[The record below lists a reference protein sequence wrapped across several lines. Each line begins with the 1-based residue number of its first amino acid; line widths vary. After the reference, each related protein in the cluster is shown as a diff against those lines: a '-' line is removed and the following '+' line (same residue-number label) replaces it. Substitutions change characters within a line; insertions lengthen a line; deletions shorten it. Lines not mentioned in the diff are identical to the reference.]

1 MPDFDKWIADR
12 TRGFDSSGIRR
23 MFDLAAKL
31 EDPINLSIG
40 QPDFD
45 VPQPVK
51 TELIQA
57 INDGK
62 NGYAATQGMPVLRD
76 KLQAEVDQQFG
87 HDDRTAF
94 VCSGTSGGLFLAVLA
109 TINPGDE
116 VIYFDPYFVM
126 YPAMVEMVGG
136 KSVAISTYPNFKLDV
151 EKVESAITDK
161 TKMIILN
168 SPSNPT
174 GVCPSDQEIKAIAEL
189 AHQKGICLV
198 SDEIYSKF
206 TYDRP
211 HVSAAKFNPDTI
223 VIDGFSK
230 SYAMTG
236 LRVGYVSAPQ
246 ALVQTMLKI
255 QQYTFVCSPQP
266 AQWAAAAAMDVD
278 MSPYVASYKSKRD
291 RILDGLKDDYEIVK
305 PGGAFYLFP
314 KLPWGNGQQFVD
326 EAIANNLM
334 VIPGSIFSDTDSH
347 FRISYAAD
355 DAVIDRGVEVL
366 CKIARNPPAGIGA

>member
-1 MPDFDKWIADR
+1 MPDFENWIADR

-31 EDPINLSIG
+31 KDPINLSIG

-45 VPQPVK
+45 VPPPVK
-51 TELIQA
+51 SAMIDA

-62 NGYAATQGMPVLRD
+62 NGYAATQGMPVLRE
-76 KLQAEVDQQFG
+76 KLQAEVDHAFG
-87 HDDRTAF
+87 HDDRELF

-109 TINPGDE
+109 LINQGDE

-126 YPAMVEMVGG
+126 YPAMIEMAGG
-136 KSVAISTYPNFKLDV
+136 KSVKISSYPDFRLDV
-151 EKVESAITDK
+151 DKVEAAITDK

-168 SPSNPT
+168 SPANPT
-174 GVCPSDQEIKAIAEL
+174 GICPAASEIQAVAEL
-189 AHQKGICLV
+189 AQRKGICLV

-206 TYDRP
+206 TFDGP

-236 LRVGYVSAPQ
+236 WRVGYVHGPTK
-246 ALVQTMLKI
+246 LMQTMLKI
-255 QQYTFVCSPQP
+255 QQYTFVCAPQP

-278 MSPYVASYKSKRD
+278 MTSYVDTYRDKRD
-291 RILDGLKDDYEIVK
+291 RMIAGLKDDFEISK
-305 PGGAFYLFP
+305 PGGAFYIFP
-314 KLPWGNGQQFVD
+314 KLPWGTGAQFIE
-326 EAIANNLM
+326 EAIANNVM
-334 VIPGSIFSDTDSH
+334 VIPGNIFSDHDTH
-347 FRISYAAD
+347 FRISYAVD
-355 DAVIDRGVEVL
+355 NAVIDRGIEAL
-366 CKIARNPPAGIGA
+366 CKIARNPKV